1 MKDFRSLRFKNFL
14 TTAAILLMSFLL
26 LGSAFSIFTYRY
38 ARGEKRRAM
47 GAAAS
52 EVIRVVSA
60 HQSEMELNDLELRM
74 AITSLSNTSGFQV
87 LLCGEDGT
95 VVSCSDPE
103 LSCPH
108 LGRHLPAE
116 ITEFLQRGGQLSGVA
131 ELDGLFGAKR
141 YYLAVPGSTEGE
153 NSFFVVLS
161 CDISSMTG
169 VWRRFSSIFI
179 MTAVAVMLI
188 AFVVSGITSERVT
201 RPINAIAAA
210 ADRFAGGDYGAR
222 VEGPVRNDEIGE
234 LTEAF
239 NAMADSIEHQEIQRR
254 EFIANVSHELKTPM
268 TTITGFADGILDGTI
283 PPEAQD
289 RYLAAISS
297 ETKRLSRLVRNM
309 LETSRLQAMDRT
321 AVMQKTFEITE
332 VVGSTLLGLEQR
344 INARHLDV
352 DARLPEDRIFVRGD
366 QDGITEVVY
375 NLLDNAV
382 KFAEEGSV
390 LRIDLW
396 KREKKVYVSI
406 RDRGE
411 TIPREELPRIFDRFH
426 KADHS
431 RSRDPD
437 GVGLGLYIVKTILT
451 NHGEDIFVTSE
462 NGETCFTFTLTVV

>member
-1 MKDFRSLRFKNFL
+1 MKEFRSLRFKNFM

-26 LGSAFSIFTYRY
+26 LGSAFSVFTYRY

-47 GAAAS
+47 GAAAA
-52 EVIRVVSA
+52 ETIRVVAA
-60 HQSEMELNDLELRM
+60 HNSEMELNDLELRM

-87 LLCGEDGT
+87 LLCSADGT
-95 VVSCSDPE
+95 VVSCSDIE

-108 LGRHLPAE
+108 LGHHLPSGISE
-116 ITEFLQRGGQLSGVA
+116 LLREGEQVSGITDM
-131 ELDGLFGAKR
+131 DGLFGAKR
-141 YYLAVPGSTEGE
+141 YYLAVPGEKDGE
-153 NSFFVVLS
+153 IAFLVILS
-161 CDISSMTG
+161 CDLSSMTG

-188 AFVVSGITSERVT
+188 AFVVSVITSERVT

-210 ADRFAGGDYGAR
+210 ADRFADGDYGAR
-222 VEGPVRNDEIGE
+222 VEGSARNDEIGE

-283 PPEAQD
+283 PPEQQGK
-289 RYLAAISS
+289 YLATISS

-321 AVMQKTFEITE
+321 AVLQKTFDITE
-332 VVGSTLLGLEQR
+332 VVGMTLLGLEQK
-344 INARHLDV
+344 INNRHLDV
-352 DARLPEDRIFVRGD
+352 DARLPEDRIIVRGD

-382 KFAEEGSV
+382 KFAEEGST
-390 LRIDLW
+390 LRIDLF
-396 KREKKVYVSI
+396 KKEKKVYVSVHN
-406 RDRGE
+406 RGE

-426 KADHS
+426 KTDRS
-431 RSRDPD
+431 RSRDRD
-437 GVGLGLYIVKTILT
+437 GVGLGLYIVKTILA

-462 NGETCFTFTLTVV
+462 NGETCFTFTLTVA

>member
-1 MKDFRSLRFKNFL
+1 M

-26 LGSAFSIFTYRY
+26 LGSAFSVFTYRY

-47 GAAAS
+47 GAAAT
-52 EVIRVVSA
+52 ETIRLVSA
-60 HQSEMELNDLELRM
+60 HRSEMELNDLELRM

-87 LLCGEDGT
+87 LLCAGDGT
-95 VVSCSDPE
+95 VVSCSDRE
-103 LSCPH
+103 LSCAH
-108 LGRHLPAE
+108 LGRRLPAE
-116 ITEFLQRGGQLSGVA
+116 ITELLQKGGQVSGVT
-131 ELDGLFGAKR
+131 ELDGLFAARR
-141 YYLAVPGSTEGE
+141 YFLAVPGSSEGE
-153 NSFFVVLS
+153 SSSFFVVLS
-161 CDISSMTG
+161 CDLSSMTG

-188 AFVVSGITSERVT
+188 AFVVSVITSERVT

-239 NAMADSIEHQEIQRR
+239 NAMADSIEHQEMQRR

-283 PPEAQD
+283 PPESQD

-297 ETKRLSRLVRNM
+297 ETKRLSRLVRDM
-309 LETSRLQAMDRT
+309 LETSRLQAMDRS
-321 AVMQKTFEITE
+321 AVLQKTFDITE
-332 VVGSTLLGLEQR
+332 VVGTTLLGLEQK

-352 DARLPEDRIFVRGD
+352 DARLPEDRIIVRGD

-382 KFAEEGSV
+382 KFASEGSV

-396 KREKKVYVSI
+396 KREKKVYVSV

-411 TIPREELPRIFDRFH
+411 TVPREELPRIFDRFH
-426 KADHS
+426 KADRS

-462 NGETCFTFTLTVV
+462 NGVTKFEFTLTLKED